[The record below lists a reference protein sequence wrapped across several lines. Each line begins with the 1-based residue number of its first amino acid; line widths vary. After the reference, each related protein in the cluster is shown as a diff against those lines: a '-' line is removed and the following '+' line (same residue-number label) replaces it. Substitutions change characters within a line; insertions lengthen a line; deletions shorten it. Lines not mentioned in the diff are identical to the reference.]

1 MSASVS
7 LERPQVS
14 RLHVTLKLATSL
26 DGRIATASGDSKWIT
41 GGEARAEAHRLRA
54 AHDAVLVGSGT
65 VLADDPELTARTD
78 PPPARQPLRIVA
90 DARGRTP
97 LGAKLFQTLDK
108 APLAIAVGSVA
119 AGEKFTAVQ
128 SSAFEVWGV
137 IDASWK
143 GPGVSP
149 SLLLQTA
156 RQRGLATVMVE
167 GGGQLAASFVKA
179 GFVDRIEWFRA
190 PILLGGDG
198 LPALG
203 ALALENVVDVPTF
216 VRTRVQEV
224 GADLWESYELRN
236 V

>member
-1 MSASVS
+1 MSISVS
-7 LERPQVS
+7 IDRPSIS
-14 RLHVTLKLATSL
+14 RLQVTLKLATSL

-41 GGEARAEAHRLRA
+41 GEEARAEAHRLRA

-97 LGAKLFQTLDK
+97 LEARLFQTLDK
-108 APLAIAVGSVA
+108 APLAIAVGGVA
-119 AGEKFTAVQ
+119 AGQKYTGVRGN
-128 SSAFEVWGV
+128 FELWGV
-137 IDASWK
+137 IDGTWK

-149 SLLLQTA
+149 SALIDTA
-156 RQRGLATVMVE
+156 GKRGLASLMIE

-179 GFVDRIEWFRA
+179 GLVDRIEWFRA
-190 PILLGGDG
+190 PIVLGSDG

-203 ALALENVVDVPTF
+203 GLGLDKVIDAPTF
-216 VRTRVQEV
+216 VRTRVKEV
-224 GADLWESYELRN
+224 GADLWESYVRKT
-236 V
+236 

>member
-1 MSASVS
+1 MSGISVS
-7 LERPQVS
+7 VDRPSIERLQ
-14 RLHVTLKLATSL
+14 VTLKLATSL
-26 DGRIATASGDSKWIT
+26 DGRIATAGGHSKWIT
-41 GGEARAEAHRLRA
+41 GDEARAEAHRLRA

-97 LGAKLFQTLDK
+97 LDAKLFRTLDK

-119 AGEKFTAVQ
+119 AGQKYTAVREGG
-128 SSAFEVWGV
+128 FEVWGLL
-137 IDASWK
+137 DATWK

-149 SLLLQTA
+149 RLLVDTA
-156 RQRGLATVMVE
+156 RQRGIAMLMIE

-179 GFVDRIEWFRA
+179 GLVDRIEWFRA

-203 ALALENVVDVPTF
+203 GLGLDKVVDAPTF
-216 VRTRVQEV
+216 VRTRVKEV
-224 GADLWESYELRN
+224 GADLWESYARKA
-236 V
+236 